1 MKMIHFVNVCK
12 YVGFLWASF
21 FIQVT
26 FAQSS
31 SWPDRPVKIIVPF
44 AVGGATDIAARI
56 IAPALGEQLG
66 QQFIVEIKSG
76 AAGNIALEYV
86 AQSAP
91 DGYTILIGNVSTNSI
106 NEILFATKLKSK
118 PSTSFKTVSLVASI
132 PNIVV
137 SGPNFP
143 PNNMKELV
151 AYAKARPGELN
162 FSSPLGGYSHLDM
175 LDFNRRAG
183 ISMVNVPSKG
193 AGSSL
198 TGLMSGDIHF
208 SIVNAASTTSLIKAG
223 KLKAF
228 ATTSANRLFS
238 FPDLPTFTE
247 SGFGGVGSDQWNGLF
262 IPAKTPQVIINKL
275 NTALNQATQK
285 TQIKEAFNGAGMNIL
300 ANLSSDEAQSFVNNE
315 IQRWARVIKENQV
328 NIE

>member
-1 MKMIHFVNVCK
+1 MKTIHFVNVCK
-12 YVGFLWASF
+12 YVGFLWAYF

>member
-1 MKMIHFVNVCK
+1 MKTIHFVNVCK
-12 YVGFLWASF
+12 YIAFLWASF

-31 SWPDRPVKIIVPF
+31 SWPDRPIKIIVPF

>member
-1 MKMIHFVNVCK
+1 M
-12 YVGFLWASF
+12 YAS
-21 FIQVT
+21 
-26 FAQSS
+26 
-31 SWPDRPVKIIVPF
+31 
-44 AVGGATDIAARI
+44 
-56 IAPALGEQLG
+56 
-66 QQFIVEIKSG
+66 
-76 AAGNIALEYV
+76 
-86 AQSAP
+86 
-91 DGYTILIGNVSTNSI
+91 
-106 NEILFATKLKSK
+106 KLKVK
-118 PSTSFKTVSLVASI
+118 PSTSFKTVALVASI
-132 PNIVV
+132 PNILVL
-137 SGPNFP
+137 GPNFP

>member
-1 MKMIHFVNVCK
+1 MKTIHFINVCK
-12 YVGFLWASF
+12 YIAFLWASF

-31 SWPDRPVKIIVPF
+31 SWPDRPIKIIVPF

-66 QQFIVEIKSG
+66 QQFFVEIKAG

-106 NEILFATKLKSK
+106 NEILYASKLKVK
-118 PSTSFKTVSLVASI
+118 PSTSFKTVALVASI
-132 PNIVV
+132 PNILV

-193 AGSSL
+193 AGSSQ
-198 TGLMSGDIHF
+198 TGLISGDIHF

-247 SGFGGVGSDQWNGLF
+247 SGFGGVGNDQWNGLF
-262 IPAKTPQVIINKL
+262 VPAKTPPIIINKL
-275 NTALNQATQK
+275 HAALNPATQK
-285 TQIKEAFNGAGMNIL
+285 LQIKEAFTGAGMTIM
-300 ANLSSDEAQSFVNNE
+300 ANLSQEEAQNFVNNE
-315 IQRWARVIKENQV
+315 MQRWARIIKENQV
-328 NIE
+328 NLE

>member
-1 MKMIHFVNVCK
+1 MKTIHFVNVCK
-12 YVGFLWASF
+12 YIGFLWASF

>member
-1 MKMIHFVNVCK
+1 MKTIHFVNVCK

-31 SWPDRPVKIIVPF
+31 SWPDRPIKIIVPF

>member
-1 MKMIHFVNVCK
+1 MKTIHFVNVCK
-12 YVGFLWASF
+12 YIGFLWASF

-262 IPAKTPQVIINKL
+262 IPAKTPQLIINKL

>member
-1 MKMIHFVNVCK
+1 MKTLHFVNVCK
-12 YVGFLWASF
+12 YIGFLWTSF